1 LASPHTGQET
11 GLASGTLGQV
21 IDSAIRTWAV
31 GSMVQNKEQV
41 EENKEET
48 KGSSKAGTTQS
59 ASADQDKAA
68 LLAHLRET
76 AAEKT
81 IECAVL
87 ERTAPVRPSIAP
99 SNRMTWVDCY
109 PKRSNSMPESP
120 CSTGFSGL
128 RRNMGC

>member
-1 LASPHTGQET
+1 MA
-11 GLASGTLGQV
+11 
-21 IDSAIRTWAV
+21 
-31 GSMVQNKEQV
+31 QNKEQL

-81 IECAVL
+81 IECAGSGADPLFVQVSHPQ
-87 ERTAPVRPSIAP
+87 TARLL
-99 SNRMTWVDCY
+99 
-109 PKRSNSMPESP
+109 PK
-120 CSTGFSGL
+120 TL
-128 RRNMGC
+128 QQHA

>member
-1 LASPHTGQET
+1 
-11 GLASGTLGQV
+11 
-21 IDSAIRTWAV
+21 
-31 GSMVQNKEQV
+31 MVQNKEQV

-68 LLAHLRET
+68 LLALLRET

-81 IECAVL
+81 IECAAFWSGL
-87 ERTAPVRPSIAP
+87 LPVRPSIAP

>member
-1 LASPHTGQET
+1 MA
-11 GLASGTLGQV
+11 
-21 IDSAIRTWAV
+21 
-31 GSMVQNKEQV
+31 QNKEQL

-59 ASADQDKAA
+59 ASADQDKDA

-87 ERTAPVRPSIAP
+87 ERT
-99 SNRMTWVDCY
+99 
-109 PKRSNSMPESP
+109 P
-120 CSTGFSGL
+120 CSSKYRTLKPHDLGRL
-128 RRNMGC
+128 LPKTLQQDA